1 MKADHISREVQ
12 LHFQNN
18 SLHFKVQ
25 KGTSRELAVP
35 HAHDYLQIWYVLRG
49 SFRHVVDNRDYIQA
63 AGDLLIVPP
72 YTSHQI
78 DTSRSE
84 DVEFIFCDMADNFLN
99 LFPEGMEKNTLF
111 NLTCLRPLMYNA
123 ASATPFLSFTGEA
136 AQRIESLYLELLTE
150 YKKACNLSPIYIRSD
165 LVRLLALIAEEYDR
179 AAPQKDGAVYAR
191 YRIALQ
197 DAMDYIELHYT
208 EPISREEVCK
218 IALMSVSSFSYVF
231 KQITGQTFMEYL
243 HLLRIRCAQKLLR
256 ETSLSVT
263 EICLNCGF
271 SDITHFGRIF
281 KKNTGLS
288 PNQYLKLHRER

>member
-1 MKADHISREVQ
+1 MNIKNDYAEVTP
-12 LHFQNN
+12 LFQNDK
-18 SLHFKVQ
+18 LYFKVQ
-25 KGTSRELAVP
+25 KGTSQELSVS
-35 HAHDYLQIWYVLRG
+35 HVHDYLQIWYVLRG
-49 SFRHVVDNRDYIQA
+49 SFRHVVDNRDFIQA
-63 AGDLLIVPP
+63 AGDLLIIPP
-72 YTSHQI
+72 YISHQI
-78 DTSRSE
+78 DTRRSE
-84 DVEFIFCDMADNFLN
+84 GVEFIFCDMADNFLN

-123 ASATPFLSFTGEA
+123 TNATPFLSFTGEV
-136 AQRIESLYLELLTE
+136 AQRIGRLYLDLLAE
-150 YKKACNLSPIYIRSD
+150 YKKASNLSPIYIRSD
-165 LVRLLALIAEEYDR
+165 LVRLLALIAEEYNQ
-179 AAPQKDGAVYAR
+179 AVPQKDDAVYSR
-191 YRIALQ
+191 YRTALQ

-208 EPISREEVCK
+208 EPISREDVCK

-263 EICLNCGF
+263 DVCLACGF
-271 SDITHFGRIF
+271 SDLTHFGRIF